1 MKHITGIVRNQM
13 VFSSLEETILPD
25 NPVRFIDAF
34 VNNID
39 SATAFGMTGINPRGK
54 GKMGF
59 DWVLIKTMPKL
70 GVEPQKRLGDSAESH
85 FRNNH
90 KLLLMFKLYFFALGL
105 RILKTNKN
113 LFIRITLFYF
123 KE

>member
-1 MKHITGIVRNQM
+1 MQHITGIARNQM

-59 DWVLIKTMPKL
+59 DWVLIKTMPML
-70 GVEPQKRLGDSAESH
+70 GVVLEKAAGR
-85 FRNNH
+85 
-90 KLLLMFKLYFFALGL
+90 
-105 RILKTNKN
+105 
-113 LFIRITLFYF
+113 
-123 KE
+123 